1 MMRSVCTV
9 QVHSSTPTFG
19 VSPKNNRVEVGVVS
33 LGTISA
39 DGKRNIKVEIL
50 GIFDQETK
58 KIRLRASEPIVGDTE
73 SRVRFGKIM
82 EPLKR

>member
-19 VSPKNNRVEVGVVS
+19 VSQKNNRVEVGVIT
-33 LGTISA
+33 LGTIST
-39 DGKRNIKVEIL
+39 DGKRNVKVQVL

-58 KIRLRASEPIVGDTE
+58 QVRLHASEPIVGDAE
-73 SRVRFGKIM
+73 SRIRFARIL
-82 EPLKR
+82 EPLTR